1 MRKITLLF
9 AVLLMAAVSYAQR
22 PYGNIDD
29 VEQHPYLKQ
38 RVVKDAGNLKLPQK
52 DFTPKRAMRD
62 VVDGQEPI
70 FDQPEGELM
79 LMRRSGT
86 DYLPVYGSP
95 APADYT
101 EKGTYVVKGTDGCYY
116 FKNIVTNMCN
126 GGTWVKGTVDDG
138 IIEIETGQ
146 ISCQLWYY
154 DVLYTYVLFALHE
167 VEATGTDWQGNE
179 YTYTTYDID
188 WDMDKIML
196 KIEDDGTITS
206 LDDKV
211 MVGAVQSDDLVWPG
225 YGDINSTFYPFD
237 ETPQALPENLQM
249 ESYVMSYSPYLSDV
263 SQNQVQAAISGDKF
277 YVTGFSA
284 HYPDMFVT
292 LDIEG
297 DKAVLKNNQFVGVDP
312 QYSTL
317 DYVKACSY
325 WDEEDEWGWK
335 TIFTEEKDQ
344 TEFAYDA
351 ENKRFTNETEGFV
364 LNAGKNS
371 GISSHETYLQPS
383 FYYFEEKPAVPANP
397 EWMGLGAYNEEWGY
411 GWAQFH
417 IYATDVDGSYI
428 IPDKL
433 FYRVYLDGE
442 LATIDTEFIPT
453 LDVEPMTDVPYA
465 YNCYDIVASGDIHV
479 LYYHKG
485 GFNTIGVQA
494 VYKGGGEERVSE
506 IVTFEDPNGIHQVAD
521 GQKAESIAY
530 FDLSGRR
537 LTEPAKGLCIQ
548 VATLSD
554 GTVKTS
560 KVMVR

>member
-62 VVDGQEPI
+62 VVDEQEPI

-237 ETPQALPENLQM
+237 ETP
-249 ESYVMSYSPYLSDV
+249 
-263 SQNQVQAAISGDKF
+263 
-277 YVTGFSA
+277 
-284 HYPDMFVT
+284 
-292 LDIEG
+292 
-297 DKAVLKNNQFVGVDP
+297 
-312 QYSTL
+312 
-317 DYVKACSY
+317 
-325 WDEEDEWGWK
+325 
-335 TIFTEEKDQ
+335 
-344 TEFAYDA
+344 
-351 ENKRFTNETEGFV
+351 
-364 LNAGKNS
+364 
-371 GISSHETYLQPS
+371 
-383 FYYFEEKPAVPANP
+383 
-397 EWMGLGAYNEEWGY
+397 
-411 GWAQFH
+411 
-417 IYATDVDGSYI
+417 
-428 IPDKL
+428 
-433 FYRVYLDGE
+433 
-442 LATIDTEFIPT
+442 
-453 LDVEPMTDVPYA
+453 
-465 YNCYDIVASGDIHV
+465 
-479 LYYHKG
+479 
-485 GFNTIGVQA
+485 
-494 VYKGGGEERVSE
+494 
-506 IVTFEDPNGIHQVAD
+506 
-521 GQKAESIAY
+521 
-530 FDLSGRR
+530 
-537 LTEPAKGLCIQ
+537 
-548 VATLSD
+548 
-554 GTVKTS
+554 
-560 KVMVR
+560 

>member
-397 EWMGLGAYNEEWGY
+397 EWMGLGAYSEEWGY

-417 IYATDVDGSYI
+417 IYGSYI

-537 LTEPAKGLCIQ
+537 LTEPAKGLCIR